1 MEDYEIFCAISGI
14 PAPEGEG
21 IPDGWIKLTIERR
34 YMNPKWMAIQLV
46 KESLIQQT
54 LGQLP
59 EDQKEIQQLP
69 VQIQVEAQYIQ
80 LEQQTEQ
87 FFVDKEDIY
96 ISDPRENDGVAKVW
110 NSICEQL
117 GIEEEEESES
127 EENEGI
133 EEKEE

>member
-1 MEDYEIFCAISGI
+1 MEDFEIFCAISGI
-14 PAPEGEG
+14 PAPEVEG
-21 IPDGWIKLTIERR
+21 LPDGWIKVTIERR

-46 KESLIQQT
+46 KQSLIEQT

-87 FFVDKEDIY
+87 YFIDKEDVY
-96 ISDPRENDGVAKVW
+96 ISNPQENAGVAKVW
-110 NSICEQL
+110 DSICEQL
-117 GIEEEEESES
+117 GIEEEEESDS
-127 EENEGI
+127 EDEVEN